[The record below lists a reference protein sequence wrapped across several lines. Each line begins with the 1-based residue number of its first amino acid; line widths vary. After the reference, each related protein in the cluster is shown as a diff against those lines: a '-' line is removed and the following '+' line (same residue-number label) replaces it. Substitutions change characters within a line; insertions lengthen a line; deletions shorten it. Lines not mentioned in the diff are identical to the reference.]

1 MRWIKISSVTAVIL
15 VFFLCGQ
22 AAGHR
27 VNVFAWAEGGT
38 VHVTGK
44 LADGGT
50 ISEGSV
56 KVYNEKDNLLI
67 EGKTDDQGEFSFP
80 IPEIS
85 DLKIQISAGPG
96 HKGEWMLSK
105 DELSD
110 AAVRDKKAEGSS
122 DSGGQKDEKPSGSSD
137 SRQNNNGE
145 ETYSSRQIRQAVD
158 EAVEKALD
166 EALEERLDRMLEKR
180 LAPVMRTLSEIK
192 NPGPTA
198 SDIFGGLGYII
209 GLFGIAAYM
218 YSRRS

>member
-1 MRWIKISSVTAVIL
+1 MRNIKISAAAVVIL

-38 VHVTGK
+38 VHVTSKFAGGGK
-44 LADGGT
+44 

-56 KVYNEKDNLLI
+56 KVYDEKDNLLT

-80 IPEIS
+80 VPEIS
-85 DLKIQISAGPG
+85 DLKIQVSAGPG
-96 HKGEWMLSK
+96 HRGEWLVSK

-110 AAVRDKKAEGSS
+110 AAGSDQSEG
-122 DSGGQKDEKPSGSSD
+122 
-137 SRQNNNGE
+137 
-145 ETYSSRQIRQAVD
+145 SRQIREAVD
-158 EAVEKALD
+158 EAVEKAVD
-166 EALEERLDRMLEKR
+166 EALEEKLDRVLEKR

-198 SDIFGGLGYII
+198 SDVFGGLGYII
-209 GLFGIAAYM
+209 GLFGIAAYI